1 MRRLTLI
8 LSDLYLPDDRQ
19 AGGEFPQTHELPAL
33 SWVLGHASRSE
44 PIGEWRRWLVG
55 QVAGQLVGIPPAS
68 ICAVE
73 KVSGAEVETA
83 WLATPVALEARLD
96 HVRMTDRGLLYLD
109 VDERAAWCAEFNRI
123 FGPQYSLHD
132 AGERAFILS
141 GLPGSART
149 SDPARLLGNEIGPSL
164 PAADA
169 PELRRLW
176 AEIEM
181 WLHGSA
187 LNDTRERARKRRI
200 SALWLWGRDAG
211 TRGSPGS
218 DERDVE
224 LYGGDPLLGGLSRM
238 RQFPLRDV
246 PAALAQIEGSRQHVV
261 AEFAVLT
268 GHPHESLAAIDAS
281 WFAAARHALERG
293 ELAALDVVA
302 NDRRFRISPRS
313 SWKFW
318 RRRRSWLEILAR
330 RPEVPKA

>member
-8 LSDLYLPDDRQ
+8 LSDLYLPDERQ
-19 AGGEFPQTHELPAL
+19 PGGEFPQTHELPAL
-33 SWVLGHASRSE
+33 SWLLGHASRSE
-44 PIGEWRRWLVG
+44 PIGDWRRWLLG
-55 QVAGQLVGIPPAS
+55 QVASSLVGMPPAS
-68 ICAVE
+68 ICAGE
-73 KVSGAEVETA
+73 KMTGAEIETA

-96 HVRMTDRGLLYLD
+96 HVRMTDRGLLHLD
-109 VDERAAWCAEFNRI
+109 VEERAAWCAEFNRI

-169 PELRRLW
+169 AELRRLW

-187 LNDTRERARKRRI
+187 LNEIRERARKRRI
-200 SALWLWGRDAG
+200 SALWLWGRDGGPRRSAG
-211 TRGSPGS
+211 T

-224 LYGGDPLLGGLSRM
+224 IYGGDPLLGGLSRM
-238 RQFPLRDV
+238 REFRLREV
-246 PAALAQIEGSRQHVV
+246 PPVLAQIEGARQHVI
-261 AEFAVLT
+261 AELAVLT
-268 GHPHESLAAIDAS
+268 GHPHETLAAIDSS
-281 WFAAARHALERG
+281 WFAAARQALERG

-302 NDRRFRISPRS
+302 NDLCFRISARAG
-313 SWKFW
+313 WKFW

-330 RPEVPKA
+330 RPKVPKA